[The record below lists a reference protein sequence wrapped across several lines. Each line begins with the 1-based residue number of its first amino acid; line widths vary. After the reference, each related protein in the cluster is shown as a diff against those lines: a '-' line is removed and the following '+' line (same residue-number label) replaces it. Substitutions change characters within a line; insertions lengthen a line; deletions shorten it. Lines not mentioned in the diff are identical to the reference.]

1 MNLIKITIISP
12 EPYIPGVIIGII
24 KRTYGGSVLTL
35 RLQQKARDDEL
46 VGEGNVKLADAID
59 PKKAKLKNETEKK
72 KKREKEKD
80 NERCHEE

>member
-1 MNLIKITIISP
+1 M
-12 EPYIPGVIIGII
+12 

-59 PKKAKLKNETEKK
+59 PKEAKLKNETEKK

-80 NERCHEE
+80 SERCHEE